1 MKKQKIVLIMIVFMF
16 TFSSLL
22 IAFPEPTP
30 EPARSGTLTFMGKIL
45 PDLYFSVSE
54 LSTNKSFNL
63 LTEEDLQPKGPGVD
77 IGTWF
82 LRVDNPPIATTSF
95 DIKYTFNPLSIS
107 GVAESDTIEFE
118 LLVRED
124 ALETPAEVKSNNG
137 ITTVTLNTD
146 PSKKLNTF
154 TYIVA
159 ARLTPAGMESALLAA
174 ASLNYQS
181 NITVTL
187 LTE

>member
-16 TFSSLL
+16 IFSSLL

-30 EPARSGTLTFMGKIL
+30 EPVRSGTLTFMGKIL

-54 LSTNKSFNL
+54 LPTNVSFNL

-82 LRVDNPPIATTSF
+82 LRVDNPPIERTTF
-95 DIKYTFNPLSIS
+95 VIQYTFDPLAIT
-107 GVAESDTIEFE
+107 GVTESDTIEFE
-118 LLVRED
+118 LLERPTGSPAASAD
-124 ALETPAEVKSNNG
+124 GKETLDTTTIE
-137 ITTVTLNTD
+137 ITAASGLNA
-146 PSKKLNTF
+146 F
-154 TYIVA
+154 TKTVA
-159 ARLTPAGMESALLAA
+159 ARLTPEGMQAALVAA
-174 ASLNYQS
+174 ASDDYQS

-187 LTE
+187 IAD